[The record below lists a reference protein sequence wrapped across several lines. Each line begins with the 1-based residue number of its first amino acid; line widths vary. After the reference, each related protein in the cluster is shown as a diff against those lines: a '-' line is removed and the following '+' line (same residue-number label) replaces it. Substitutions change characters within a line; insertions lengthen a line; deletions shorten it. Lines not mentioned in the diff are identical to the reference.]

1 MSPGRTYLWTVV
13 GALGKG
19 MKIGRYWLLKPFE
32 AFGNQAEELFFA
44 VLKCRRDGL
53 RLLVLKR
60 KWDLFGKVCFRK
72 VNKPLANIKHPLIVD
87 SVAWEV
93 FCYIATFFLSVSRV
107 VGIGLRR
114 FGTALGLS
122 PRNNVFVTFSD
133 ACFGQVGLWGEVVTP
148 FDVNGGKIDWSQEFA
163 HRLDIR
169 FRPRSELN
177 ADFPMLAGKRY
188 VCLHVRTG
196 GFGNDHDFSA
206 PRNANVENYVP
217 AIKEFINNGFVV
229 VRIGDP
235 SMPPLRMDQ
244 VLDYA
249 HSPLKSEKNDILL
262 IEHCD
267 AYIGSLTGPMDVAG
281 LFEKRILAV
290 NCISLS
296 HCFWYRKGSLLL
308 PKQVVMAGKRL
319 SLKEQIDLH
328 LFEIYGSGRTVEG
341 VEFVENTPDEILEA
355 VKEFVRQ
362 PELSSEQVVFNH
374 YLSEKLSDYFNTT
387 VVWDPPEKD
396 AARKNR
402 WFGRLVAAK
411 GSVCDQ
417 YLRQNWQ

>member
-1 MSPGRTYLWTVV
+1 MSPGRIYRWTAV

-19 MKIGRYWLLKPFE
+19 MKVGRYWLLKPFE
-32 AFGNQAEELFFA
+32 AFGNQAEELFFS

-60 KWDLFGKVCFRK
+60 KWDLFGKVRFRK

-87 SVAWEV
+87 SVVWEA
-93 FCYIATFFLSVSRV
+93 FCYAATLVLSASRIL
-107 VGIGLRR
+107 GIGLRR
-114 FGTALGLS
+114 FGTALGL
-122 PRNNVFVTFSD
+122 PPKNNVFVNFSD
-133 ACFGQVGLWGEVVTP
+133 TCFGQVGLWGEVRTP
-148 FDVNGGKIDWSQEFA
+148 FDVNGGEIDWSQEFA
-163 HRLDIR
+163 RRLEIR
-169 FRPRSELN
+169 FRPRAELD
-177 ADFPMLAGKRY
+177 AVFPMLAGKRY

-206 PRNANVENYVP
+206 PRNANIENYIP
-217 AIKEFINNGFVV
+217 AIKALADNGFVV

-235 SMPPLRMDQ
+235 SMPRLNTDH

-249 HSPLKSEKNDILL
+249 HSPLKSEKSDISL

-296 HCFWYRKGSLLL
+296 HCFWYRTGSLLL
-308 PKQVVMAGKRL
+308 PKKVVMAGREL
-319 SLKEQIDLH
+319 SLKEQIDRH
-328 LFEIYGSGRTVEG
+328 LFEIYGSGRTVDG
-341 VEFVENTPDEILEA
+341 VEFVENTPDEILDA
-355 VKEFVRQ
+355 VKEFMQQ
-362 PELSSEQVVFNH
+362 PELTSEQRAFNC
-374 YLSEKLSDYFNTT
+374 YLSGKLAEYFNLTP
-387 VVWDPPEKD
+387 VWAPPEKD
-396 AARKNR
+396 AAKKNR
-402 WFGRLVAAK
+402 WFGRLVAAR
-411 GSVCDQ
+411 GSICAQ